1 MDITTIETVVE
12 TTDVEQPKKSKR
24 EKPVPG
30 RKKGGRAKNLLKKR
44 VLYNQG
50 MLYNIIM
57 RNAMFLFCV
66 VIVGGK
72 QQKLNYIDM

>member
-1 MDITTIETVVE
+1 MLSNQGNQNEKNQYQVE
-12 TTDVEQPKKSKR
+12 
-24 EKPVPG
+24 
-30 RKKGGRAKNLLKKR
+30 KGGRAKNLLRKR

-50 MLYNIIM
+50 MLYNITM

-72 QQKLNYIDM
+72 QQKPNYIDM

>member
-1 MDITTIETVVE
+1 MDNTTIETVVE
-12 TTDVEQPKKSKR
+12 TTDDEQPKKPKR
-24 EKPVPG
+24 ENQYQVE
-30 RKKGGRAKNLLKKR
+30 KGGRAKNLLKKKVR
-44 VLYNQG
+44 YNQG

-57 RNAMFLFCV
+57 RNAIFLFCV

>member
-1 MDITTIETVVE
+1 MDNTTIETVVE
-12 TTDVEQPKKSKR
+12 TTDVEQPKKPKR

-30 RKKGGRAKNLLKKR
+30 RKRGAGKKPFEEKSS
-44 VLYNQG
+44 LQPGYALQYYNE
-50 MLYNIIM
+50 
-57 RNAMFLFCV
+57 NAMFLFCV